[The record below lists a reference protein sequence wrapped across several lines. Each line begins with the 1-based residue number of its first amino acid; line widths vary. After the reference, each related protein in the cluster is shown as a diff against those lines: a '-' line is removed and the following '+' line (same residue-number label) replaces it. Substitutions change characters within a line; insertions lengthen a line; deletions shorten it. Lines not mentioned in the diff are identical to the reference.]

1 MKPLDAATAFAERL
15 VRKLVIA
22 GLVIGAIVAGGFY
35 LTREPS
41 SVELLEQANPGWTVA
56 AASGKP
62 VRVDDAS
69 SRYAGT
75 TERVFTFRPPPP

>member
-1 MKPLDAATAFAERL
+1 M
-15 VRKLVIA
+15 RKLVIA
-22 GLVIGAIVAGGFY
+22 GLVIGAIVAGGLH

-69 SRYAGT
+69 GRYAGT
-75 TERVFTFRPPPP
+75 TELVFTFRPPPP